1 MATEQSGR
9 GRIEI
14 FEDFLGTECP
24 LLNVVAPSAA
34 TAALLNFGAL
44 VVRGDIVETNTA
56 GIVPVAD
63 ELSGVARFT
72 TAAVADG
79 DATFLGTETCL
90 SVSLMAPIILECR
103 VQMAALTAR
112 RVYMGLCGNYADAQT
127 IICSG
132 STGTLTLTEADQ
144 CGFLYDSG
152 LTESV
157 KWYMP
162 FKGGTT
168 TGITDASEVVST
180 VTPVLGEYDI
190 LRLEVDNNGTAR
202 WFINGVLEQTK
213 AGAISTT
220 VVMSAL
226 IGVLAT
232 SAASGTADFDYFSI
246 SANRDWTV

>member
-14 FEDFLGTECP
+14 FEDFLGAECP
-24 LLNVVAPSAA
+24 ILNTVAPAAA
-34 TAALLNFGAL
+34 TSALLNFGSL
-44 VVRGDIVETNTA
+44 VIRGDIVETNTA

-63 ELSGVARFT
+63 ALSGVARFT
-72 TAAVADG
+72 SAAVGTG
-79 DATFLGTETCL
+79 DAVYLGTETCI

-103 VQMAALTAR
+103 VEMAALTVR
-112 RVYMGLCGNYADAQT
+112 RVYMGLSGTYADAQSD
-127 IICSG
+127 ICTG
-132 STGTLTLTEADQ
+132 SDATLTLTEADQ

-152 LTESV
+152 LTEAV

-168 TGITDASEVVST
+168 TGTLDASEVVSS
-180 VTPVLGEYDI
+180 VTPVAEEFDI

-202 WFINGVLEQTK
+202 WFINGKLEQTVE
-213 AGAISTT
+213 GAISTST
-220 VVMSAL
+220 VLSAL

-232 SAASGTADFDYFSI
+232 SSVSGTADFDYFYI